1 MRVDVVTNTSPFP
14 FCYWWSVCCGPLVGP
29 RSALD
34 LSELI
39 TVPGQSWAVFAPVP
53 AGELLRSQSPVEA
66 AVHRAGKERLGLAA
80 FDNVTQ
86 KPGVCFSSCS
96 PKLNFEK

>member
-1 MRVDVVTNTSPFP
+1 MDVVTNASPFP
-14 FCYWWSVCCGPLVGP
+14 FCYSWSVCCGPLASP

-53 AGELLRSQSPVEA
+53 AGELLRSQPPVEA
-66 AVHRAGKERLGLAA
+66 ELGRNAWASLHLIMLPRNQESASVLVHL
-80 FDNVTQ
+80 
-86 KPGVCFSSCS
+86 S
-96 PKLNFEK
+96 